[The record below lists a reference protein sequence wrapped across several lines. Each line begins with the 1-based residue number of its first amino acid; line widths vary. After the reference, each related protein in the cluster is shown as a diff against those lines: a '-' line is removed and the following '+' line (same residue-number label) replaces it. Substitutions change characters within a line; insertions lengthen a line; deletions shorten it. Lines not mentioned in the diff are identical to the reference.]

1 MLRGLNEITK
11 RVKQPNEMNLNW
23 LSLNSWGPM
32 SLHGPGARAICMLD
46 MISVISNYV
55 CCITVVCIHFS
66 FSVWKQR
73 IQLLRSRRFFQCSQ
87 EPLGKFMPLT
97 AKT

>member
-55 CCITVVCIHFS
+55 CCITVVCYTFFVFS
-66 FSVWKQR
+66 LEAEDSAITKSTVLSV
-73 IQLLRSRRFFQCSQ
+73 LSGAS
-87 EPLGKFMPLT
+87 G
-97 AKT
+97 